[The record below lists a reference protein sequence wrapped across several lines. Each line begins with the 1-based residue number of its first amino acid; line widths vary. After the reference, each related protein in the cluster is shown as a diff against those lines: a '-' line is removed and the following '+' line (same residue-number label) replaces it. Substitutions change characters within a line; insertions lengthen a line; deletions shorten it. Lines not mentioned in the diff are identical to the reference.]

1 MTQISVTR
9 ALVDLK
15 RLSDKIN
22 RAVLNGKFVSKT
34 VGKNNYRK
42 VVGTNMSVE
51 EMTRT
56 IQGSFDSVESLY
68 DQRIKI
74 KSAIVLSNAN
84 TMITLGGKVMSVAE
98 AIELKTAIAFKQDY
112 LTKLRQQ
119 LAVEMNEV
127 TKTNVALDTLIETS
141 INNIYGADKGKVTAD
156 IYQTVAAPQKEQK
169 EAALLDPCKIE
180 DKIKALE
187 EEISLVVSELDFT
200 LSEANA
206 RTMIEV

>member
-15 RLSDKIN
+15 RLSDKIS
-22 RAVLNGKFVSKT
+22 RAITGGKFVSKT
-34 VGKNNYRK
+34 VGKNNFKK
-42 VVGTNMSVE
+42 VADSNMSVE

-56 IQGSFDSVESLY
+56 IQGSFDSVESLCT
-68 DQRIKI
+68 QRSKI
-74 KSAIVLSNAN
+74 KSAIVLSNAK
-84 TMITLGGKVMSVAE
+84 TMVNLGGQVMTVAE
-98 AIELKTAIAFKQDY
+98 AIELKTAIAYRQEY

-119 LAVEMNEV
+119 LVVEMNAV
-127 TKTNVALDTLIETS
+127 TKVNTALETLIETS
-141 INNIYGADKGKVTAD
+141 VNNIYGSEKSKVTPD